1 MLPIRKTNAF
11 IESSYTLPDSPLI
24 YTIAAYLGRMK
35 RIYLDHSA
43 TTPVAP
49 VVLEAMLPYF
59 TEKFGNASSLHSFGL
74 EAKQALEESREE
86 VAGLLGA
93 EPEELIF
100 TSGGT
105 ESDNLA
111 LKGIAY
117 RNKKLGRHIITTR
130 IEHPAI
136 LETCRK
142 LETEGFEVTYLPVTS
157 EGLIDPGTLESAIQ
171 SDTILISVMHANNE
185 IGTIQPLVEIGKMAA
200 EKDIYF
206 HTDAV
211 QSVGKI
217 HTDVNALGVDLL
229 SLSSH
234 KLYGPKGI
242 GALYV
247 RKGTRL
253 ESIVQGGGHER
264 GLRSGTENVAGI
276 VGLAKAAELAKETMA
291 TEAERL
297 AGLRDRLADLVL
309 GRVKDAWINGTMK
322 KRLPGNLN
330 FGFRYVEGE
339 SLLLFLDSKGIAV
352 STGSACSSKKLEP
365 SHVLLSLGLLPE
377 ECHGSLRITLG
388 RSNTKEDID
397 YVAQAIV
404 EAVERFRSISALGR
418 GS

>member
-1 MLPIRKTNAF
+1 M
-11 IESSYTLPDSPLI
+11 
-24 YTIAAYLGRMK
+24 
-35 RIYLDHSA
+35 DHSA

-49 VVLEAMLPYF
+49 EVLEAMLPYF
-59 TEKFGNASSLHSFGL
+59 GEKFGNASSLHSFGL
-74 EAKQALEESREE
+74 EAKEALEESRAK
-86 VAGLLGA
+86 VAALLGA
-93 EPEELIF
+93 QPEEIIF

-111 LKGIAY
+111 LKGIGY
-117 RNKKLGRHIITTR
+117 RSKEKGKGNHIITSS

-142 LETEGFEVTYLPVTS
+142 LETQGFEVTYLPVTKD
-157 EGLIDPGTLESAIQ
+157 GLVDPGTVESAIRKE
-171 SDTILISVMHANNE
+171 TVLISVMHANNE
-185 IGTIQPLVEIGKMAA
+185 IGTIQPLKEIGEIAA
-200 EKDIYF
+200 EKDVFF

-211 QSVGKI
+211 QTAGKI
-217 HTDVNALGVDLL
+217 PIDVNDMGLDLL
-229 SLSSH
+229 SISAH
-234 KLYGPKGI
+234 KLYGPKGV

-253 ESIVQGGGHER
+253 DSIVQGGGHER

-276 VGLAKAAELAKETMA
+276 VGLARAADLASQEMASEAKRLTDLRDKLAKM
-291 TEAERL
+291 
-297 AGLRDRLADLVL
+297 VL
-309 GRVKDAWINGTMK
+309 DSVKDAWINGTMT

-365 SHVLLSLGLLPE
+365 SHVLLSLGLKAE
-377 ECHGSLRITLG
+377 ECHGSLRITMG
-388 RSNTKEDID
+388 RSNTEEDVD
-397 YVAQAIV
+397 YVARSIT

-418 GS
+418 